1 MESALF
7 SGLQGLF
14 LGVANLGLGQVIM
27 ILVGSALLYLG
38 IKKGYEPLLLVPIGF
53 GAILVNIPLADMM
66 GEEGFLRFFYD
77 AGVLTE
83 VFPLLIFIGIGAM
96 TDFQPL
102 LENPKIILLG
112 AAGQF
117 GIFLTLLLALALGF
131 DKLDAVA
138 VAIIGAC
145 DGPTAIYVSSK
156 FAPHLLGAMIDFGPV
171 LANPIVLLFGAAG
184 QFGIFLTLFLALWLG
199 FLRQEAVSI
208 AVIGACDGPTAIF
221 VTSRYAPALLP
232 AVSIAAYSYMS
243 LVPLIQPPIMRLL
256 TTDRER
262 KIVMGVVKQPVS
274 KTTKILFPIV
284 VTIFASILAPKGAPL
299 IGTVMLG
306 NLMKE
311 SGVVDRLKSASENE
325 IANIVTLLLG
335 LCIGATMEADK
346 FLRAQTL
353 LILGLGFVAI
363 SLDTAVGVLFGK
375 LMCFLTGGKIN
386 PLIGAAGISAFP
398 MSARVVQAEG
408 QKYNKKNYLLMHA
421 MSANAGG
428 QIGSVIA
435 AAVMLSVLQGMGII
449 GG

>member
-1 MESALF
+1 MESALI
-7 SGLQGLF
+7 SGLQGLL
-14 LGVANLGLGQVIM
+14 LGITNLGAGHVIM
-27 ILVGSALLYLG
+27 ILIASLLLYLG

-53 GAILVNIPLADMM
+53 GAILVNIPLAEMM
-66 GEEGFLRFFYD
+66 GDDGFLRYFYNV
-77 AGVLTE
+77 GVRTE
-83 VFPLLIFIGIGAM
+83 VFPLLIFLGIGAM

-156 FAPHLLGAMIDFGPV
+156 FAPHLLA
-171 LANPIVLLFGAAG
+171 
-184 QFGIFLTLFLALWLG
+184 
-199 FLRQEAVSI
+199 AVS
-208 AVIGACDGPTAIF
+208 V
-221 VTSRYAPALLP
+221 
-232 AVSIAAYSYMS
+232 AAYSYMS
-243 LVPLIQPPIMRLL
+243 LVPLIQPPIMRFL
-256 TTDRER
+256 TTEQER
-262 KIVMGVVKQPVS
+262 QIVMAPVRQPVS

-311 SGVVDRLKSASENE
+311 SGVVDRLKRAAENE
-325 IANIVTLLLG
+325 IADVVTLLLG
-335 LCIGATMEADK
+335 LCIGATMDLA
-346 FLRAQTL
+346 
-353 LILGLGFVAI
+353 LGFVAI
-363 SLDTAVGVLFGK
+363 GLDTAVGVLFGK
-375 LMCFLTGGKIN
+375 LMCLLTGGKIN

-398 MSARVVQAEG
+398 MAARVVQVEG
-408 QKYNKKNYLLMHA
+408 QKHNKKSYLLMHA

-435 AAVMLSVLQGMGII
+435 AAVMLSVLQGMGIV

>member
-14 LGVANLGLGQVIM
+14 LGIANLSLGHVIM

-53 GAILVNIPLADMM
+53 GAILVNIPLAEMM
-66 GEEGFLRFFYD
+66 EKDGFLRFFYD
-77 AGVLTE
+77 TGVLTE

-117 GIFLTLLLALALGF
+117 GIFLTLLLALAVGF

-156 FAPHLLGAMIDFGPV
+156 FAPHLLGAISV
-171 LANPIVLLFGAAG
+171 
-184 QFGIFLTLFLALWLG
+184 
-199 FLRQEAVSI
+199 
-208 AVIGACDGPTAIF
+208 
-221 VTSRYAPALLP
+221 
-232 AVSIAAYSYMS
+232 AAYSYMS

-262 KIVMGVVKQPVS
+262 KIVMGLVRQPVS

-335 LCIGATMEADK
+335 LCIGATMEADR

-398 MSARVVQAEG
+398 MSARVVQVEW

>member
-1 MESALF
+1 MESALV

-14 LGVANLGLGQVIM
+14 AGVVSVTIWQVIM
-27 ILVGSALLYLG
+27 IAIASVLLYLG

-66 GEEGFLRFFYD
+66 GREGFLRFFYD

-83 VFPLLIFIGIGAM
+83 VFPLLIFIGIGSM

-102 LENPKIILLG
+102 LQNPKIILLG

-138 VAIIGAC
+138 VAVIGAC

-156 FAPHLLGAMIDFGPV
+156 FAPHMLGA
-171 LANPIVLLFGAAG
+171 
-184 QFGIFLTLFLALWLG
+184 
-199 FLRQEAVSI
+199 VS
-208 AVIGACDGPTAIF
+208 V
-221 VTSRYAPALLP
+221 
-232 AVSIAAYSYMS
+232 AAYSYMS
-243 LVPLIQPPIMRLL
+243 LVPLIQPPIMRAL
-256 TTDRER
+256 TTEKER
-262 KIVMGVVKQPVS
+262 QIVMGAAKLEPIS
-274 KTTKILFPIV
+274 KTTKIVFPIA

-299 IGTVMLG
+299 IGTIMLG
-306 NLMKE
+306 NLLRE
-311 SGVVDRLKSASENE
+311 CGVVERLRSASENE

-346 FLRAQTL
+346 FLKGQTL
-353 LILGLGFVAI
+353 LVLMLGFVAI
-363 SLDTAVGVLFGK
+363 SLDTAVGILFGK

-408 QKYNKKNYLLMHA
+408 QKYNKKSYLLMHA

-435 AAVMLSVLQGMGII
+435 AAVMLSVLQGMGIV